1 MGNPTSELAVI
12 NVEHGK
18 RLVHTSLLPTQY
30 LNCYR
35 YRFRLVNMACDPN
48 YNFTIDN
55 HSFTV
60 IEADGENTQ
69 PTKADSLAIFAGQR
83 YSIVVRP
90 LLNEP

>member
-1 MGNPTSELAVI
+1 
-12 NVEHGK
+12 
-18 RLVHTSLLPTQY
+18 
-30 LNCYR
+30 
-35 YRFRLVNMACDPN
+35 MACDPN

-90 LLNEP
+90 SFNEP